1 MSRRKVDGEIG
12 DKGCTFYLCFARS
25 LSLSVELRSE
35 VSSTFELTFP
45 VHLPFRSLRFPFCSP
60 PFAQVGSY
68 HYCSG
73 VEASSSASLAAYLNS
88 LTFAVEDG
96 NAWFSKGPVW
106 KVRGGTY
113 W

>member
-1 MSRRKVDGEIG
+1 MGRSGTKDVRHIRR
-12 DKGCTFYLCFARS
+12 AS
-25 LSLSVELRSE
+25 LSSDLRLRLTELISAALAGPE
-35 VSSTFELTFP
+35 
-45 VHLPFRSLRFPFCSP
+45 
-60 PFAQVGSY
+60 QVGSY

-88 LTFAVEDG
+88 LTFAVEEG

-113 W
+113 WSVCQWPDAPARTVVDE